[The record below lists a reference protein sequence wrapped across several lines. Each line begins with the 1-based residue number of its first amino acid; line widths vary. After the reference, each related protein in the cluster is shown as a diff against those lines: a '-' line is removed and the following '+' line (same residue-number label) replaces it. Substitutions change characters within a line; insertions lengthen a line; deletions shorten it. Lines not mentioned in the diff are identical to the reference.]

1 MCNDAQVNWDDLR
14 FILAAARTR
23 TLSGAAAQFGV
34 THTTVGRRIRACE
47 EKLGVRLFD
56 RQPDGLH
63 ATPAGQDL
71 VELAERVEADV
82 LSAESRIMGR
92 DAELRGPLRVS
103 MVDFCFW
110 GIHDVFASFL
120 NRYPSVELTLTA
132 TLDSVSLTR
141 READVALRLTDH
153 PPENLVGR
161 RLGELTFAVYGSA
174 SLVQRIG
181 SNAPLGEYPWLAWDE
196 RLDGRWIHDWLDHNA
211 PGAQIVMR
219 VDESALLQR
228 QAVSSGIG
236 VFFMPCCVADAEPD
250 LHRLSPVHFRQALW
264 LLTLREL
271 QHTSRVRAFMDHFGD
286 ALANHPAI
294 EATMTPT

>member
-1 MCNDAQVNWDDLR
+1 
-14 FILAAARTR
+14 
-23 TLSGAAAQFGV
+23 
-34 THTTVGRRIRACE
+34 
-47 EKLGVRLFD
+47 
-56 RQPDGLH
+56 
-63 ATPAGQDL
+63 
-71 VELAERVEADV
+71 
-82 LSAESRIMGR
+82 MGR

-141 READVALRLTDH
+141 READVALRLADS

-161 RLGELTFAVYGSA
+161 RLGELAFAVYGSD
-174 SLVQRIG
+174 SLVKRIG
-181 SNAPLGEYPWLAWDE
+181 PDAPLGEYPWLAWDE
-196 RLDGRWIHDWLDHNA
+196 RLDGRWVHEWLAQHA
-211 PGAQIVMR
+211 AGAQVVLR
-219 VDESALLQR
+219 LDESALRQR
-228 QAVSSGIG
+228 QAITSAIG
-236 VFFMPCCVADAEPD
+236 VFFMACCVGDADPN
-250 LHRLSPVHFRQALW
+250 LRRLGPVHFRQPLW